1 MSQRIAQWIGLI
13 GITATIPLVQTIAT
27 AKSSVEVAETA
38 RTITVL
44 ITSSNGQGSGVILKQ
59 EGDIYTVLT
68 AAHVVKKKVNY
79 QITTPDDK
87 QYQVISNSIIP
98 APGDIDLAVVKFKA
112 TAKYPLAKLGN
123 CNILTRGMELYVAGF
138 PGMDRAITSSI
149 LVVREGKISANSHKT
164 FDKGY
169 SLIYSNDTLN
179 GMSGGAVLN
188 SNGELVAIHGVGDR
202 DEDGRKNGF
211 NLGIPIERFG
221 TVANRMGVSLN
232 GQVAAIAKDTA
243 PKADDYFASGVQKY
257 DKGDYS
263 GAVAD
268 FNRTIQLDPQNSS
281 DAYYNLALLKADKLN
296 DARGALADYNRAI
309 SINPKYYLA
318 YNNRGLLKVNKLN
331 DYQGAL
337 ADFNQAISIDPKN
350 SFAYN
355 NRGNL
360 RDDKL
365 NDSQGALA
373 DFNRA
378 IQLNP
383 QSDKAYNNRGA
394 LKHLKLNDPQGA
406 LADYNRAI
414 QLNSQNDKA
423 YNNRGLLKYRK
434 FNDPQG
440 ALADFKRAIQLDP
453 NFSNPYYNRGNLKKE
468 ELNDTQGALS
478 DYNRAIQINP
488 NYAFAYNRR
497 GVLKFYLL
505 KDRAGGINDMKQ
517 AARLFQQQ
525 GNTQDYK
532 DAIDR
537 LKKWQQTSGN

>member
-1 MSQRIAQWIGLI
+1 MSSRIAQWIGLI
-13 GITATIPLVQTIAT
+13 GIAATIPLVQTIAT

-87 QYQVISNSIIP
+87 QYQVMSNSIIP

-188 SNGELVAIHGVGDR
+188 NNGELVAIHGVGDR

-221 TVANRMGVSLN
+221 TVASRMGVELN

-243 PKADDYFASGVQKY
+243 PKADDYFAAGVQKY
-257 DKGDYS
+257 DKGDYP
-263 GAVAD
+263 GALAD
-268 FNRTIQLDPQNSS
+268 FNRTIQLDPKNSL
-281 DAYYNLALLKADKLN
+281 AYYNRALLKEDKLN
-296 DARGALADYNRAI
+296 DPQGGLADYNRTIAI
-309 SINPKYYLA
+309 DPNYYLA
-318 YNNRGLLKVNKLN
+318 YNNRGLLKENELN
-331 DYQGAL
+331 DPQGAL
-337 ADFNQAISIDPKN
+337 ADYNQAIAIDPNN

-355 NRGNL
+355 NRG
-360 RDDKL
+360 
-365 NDSQGALA
+365 G
-373 DFNRA
+373 
-378 IQLNP
+378 
-383 QSDKAYNNRGA
+383 
-394 LKHLKLNDPQGA
+394 LKKNKLNDPQGA

-414 QLNSQNDKA
+414 QLNPKNDKS
-423 YNNRGLLKYRK
+423 YNNRGNLKTENLNDDRGALADYNRAIQLNPNNTAAHNNRGHLK
-434 FNDPQG
+434 TYKLNDPQG
-440 ALADFKRAIQLDP
+440 ALADYNRAIAIDTK
-453 NFSNPYYNRGNLKKE
+453 NAFAYYNRSNLKTYK
-468 ELNDTQGALS
+468 LNDPQSALA
-478 DYNRAIQINP
+478 DYNRAIQIKP
-488 NYAFAYNRR
+488 NYAAAYNNR
-497 GVLKFYLL
+497 GILKFNYL
-505 KDRAGGINDMKQ
+505 KDRSGGISDMKQ
-517 AARLFQQQ
+517 AARLYQQQ
-525 GNTQDYK
+525 GRTQDYQ

-537 LKKWQQTSGN
+537 LRKWQQTIGN

>member
-1 MSQRIAQWIGLI
+1 MSSRIAQWIGFI
-13 GITATIPLVQTIAT
+13 GIAATIPLVQTVAT

-44 ITSSNGQGSGVILKQ
+44 ITSSNGQGSGVILKR

-68 AAHVVKKKVNY
+68 AAHVVNKKVNY

-87 QYQVISNSIIP
+87 QYQVMSNSIVS
-98 APGDIDLAVVKFKA
+98 APGDIDLAIVKFKA

-138 PGMDRAITSSI
+138 PGRDRAITSSI

-188 SNGELVAIHGVGDR
+188 NNGELVAIHGVGDR